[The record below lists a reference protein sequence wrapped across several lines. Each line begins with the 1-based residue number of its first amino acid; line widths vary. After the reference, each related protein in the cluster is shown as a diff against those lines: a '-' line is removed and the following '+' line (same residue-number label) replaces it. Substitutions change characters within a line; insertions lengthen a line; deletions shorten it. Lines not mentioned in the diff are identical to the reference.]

1 MKVGKI
7 LVIGGN
13 GFIGKNLV
21 DSLVKVGYEVGIYD
35 LVYSERKDVKSY
47 KGDILNDE
55 QLEEILREYSKIVY
69 LISAIMPQKSM
80 DEPTSAYLTDI
91 PLLIKVLE
99 ICKKIGGKQIIYSS
113 SGGTIYGENEVANS
127 ERTCG
132 NPDCHYGI
140 CKQTCENI
148 LLLYNKIFSM
158 KNIILR
164 ISNPYGKYQ
173 NGKNGVGVITAMTI
187 KAIKE
192 RKIDVWGDGENARDF
207 VSIEDV
213 VQGFIAAIKWNFEEG
228 CIPIFNIGSGVPTKI
243 KDIIAIIC
251 DEISDININYM
262 PERPFDVKCNYLD
275 ISKAKKILGY
285 RVSDA
290 VGSSIR
296 KHIRNLK
303 NETMI

>member
-1 MKVGKI
+1 MEKI

-21 DSLVKVGYEVGIYD
+21 DYLVKLGYEVGVYD
-35 LVYSERKDVKSY
+35 LSYSERKDIKSY
-47 KGDILNDE
+47 KGDILNDK
-55 QLEEILREYSKIVY
+55 QLEEVLNEYSKIVY

-99 ICKKIGGKQIIYSS
+99 VCKKIGGKQIIYSS
-113 SGGTIYGENEVANS
+113 SGGTIYGDNEIANS

-164 ISNPYGKYQ
+164 ISNPYGEYQ
-173 NGKNGVGVITAMTI
+173 NRKNGVGVITAMTI
-187 KAIKE
+187 KALKE
-192 RKIDVWGDGENARDF
+192 GKIDVWGNGENVRDF
-207 VSIEDV
+207 VAIEDV
-213 VQGFIAAIKWNFEEG
+213 VKGFVSAIKWEFDAK
-228 CIPIFNIGSGVPTKI
+228 CIPVFNIGSGVPTKI
-243 KDIIAIIC
+243 KDIISIIC
-251 DEISDININYM
+251 DEVSDIDINYM

-275 ISKAKKILGY
+275 ISKAQNILGY
-285 RVSDA
+285 RVSDT
-290 VGSSIR
+290 VDSSIR
-296 KHIRNLK
+296 KHIRRLK
-303 NETMI
+303 NEKTI